1 MSPLILAG
9 ALLLVAAAPLTAQD
23 TGADSAT
30 PEVQGYAPGGPPA
43 PTPRASERAMADPSV
58 VAGAIAVPRRSR
70 AELQQAMM
78 ATQTDLR
85 QAEARLSS
93 ASENRSKAR
102 ALVRQRR
109 LELREIGAKRYKA
122 DKEKRKD
129 DTRVL
134 EAEQRAGERW
144 RNLAE
149 RLEAVADADFDAAR
163 EASQVAVA
171 KHQALD
177 LERLLAQKRAERA
190 RNNSATGDGSNVVIR
205 ELEEQTLE
213 AQKKYRKQASELA
226 QREEELA
233 NKRFALYK
241 GSQEAEGFG
250 TPLRI
255 RLVDRSDS

>member
-1 MSPLILAG
+1 MSPLILGG

-30 PEVQGYAPGGPPA
+30 PGVQGYAPGGPPA
-43 PTPRASERAMADPSV
+43 PTTRASERARADPSV

-78 ATQTDLR
+78 ATQNDLR
-85 QAEARLSS
+85 GAETRLSS

-102 ALVRQRR
+102 ALVRHRR
-109 LELREIGAKRYKA
+109 LELREIEAKRRQA
-122 DKEKRKD
+122 DKERRKGD
-129 DTRVL
+129 MRVL
-134 EAEQRAGERW
+134 KAEERSVERQ

-149 RLEAVADADFDAAR
+149 QFEAVAGADFDAAR

-190 RNNSATGDGSNVVIR
+190 RGDGSNLVIR

-213 AQKKYRKQASELA
+213 AQKKYRRQASELA

-233 NKRFALYK
+233 NKRFGLYK
-241 GSQEAEGFG
+241 GSLEAKGPG
-250 TPLRI
+250 TLRV